1 MRIIGN
7 TSLINQIFYFLQN
20 INTLQTQIKILID
33 RIIFLQFQRNWK
45 AQT

>member
-7 TSLINQIFYFLQN
+7 TSLTNQIFYFLQN

-33 RIIFLQFQRNWK
+33 RIIFLQFQKNWK

>member
-7 TSLINQIFYFLQN
+7 TSLIDQIFYFLQN

-33 RIIFLQFQRNWK
+33 RIIFLQFQKNWK

>member
-33 RIIFLQFQRNWK
+33 RIIFLQFQKNWK
-45 AQT
+45 GQT

>member
-33 RIIFLQFQRNWK
+33 RIIFLQFQKNWK

>member
-1 MRIIGN
+1 MRIIGS

-33 RIIFLQFQRNWK
+33 RIIFLQFQKNWK